1 MRPYKELKEF
11 IIETANNYFNDDIP
25 LHSAALAFYTIFSL
39 APLLV
44 VIVAISGFIFSED
57 LTQHQLQAYLQTM
70 VGADTTTTLMNI
82 LTNATRHRT
91 GIVATIISALV
102 LIFGATTVFTQL
114 KNTLNRVWNVVPK
127 PGKTIRSIVLN
138 RLLALVTVLM
148 LSLLMILSLILEG
161 VMSLV
166 KPVVSTA
173 IPLGIHFWDD
183 MNTAFTI
190 LITAVLFGAIL
201 KLLPDVK
208 IPWWIAMVGA
218 IITTILF
225 LIGKYLIGIY
235 LSIGHLDSTYG
246 AAGSLIVFLVWVYYN
261 ALTVYLG
268 AEITHTIMHR
278 REEKILTSSHVMLRR
293 HPDEV
298 PDIDPDALS

>member
-1 MRPYKELKEF
+1 MRPYTEFKEF
-11 IIETANNYFNDDIP
+11 VIETANNYFNDDIP

-44 VIVAISGFIFSED
+44 IIVAISGFIFSED

-70 VGADTTTTLMNI
+70 VGADTTTTLMNV
-82 LTNATRHRT
+82 LTNATHHKT
-91 GIVATIISALV
+91 GVATVISALV
-102 LIFGATTVFTQL
+102 LFFGATTVFTQL
-114 KNTLNRVWNVVPK
+114 KNTLNRIWNVVPR
-127 PGKTIRSIVLN
+127 PGQTIRSIVLN
-138 RLLALVTVLM
+138 RLLALVTVLL

-161 VMSLV
+161 VMSFV

-183 MNTAFTI
+183 MNTAFTV
-190 LITAVLFGAIL
+190 LITAFLFGAIL

-208 IPWWIAMVGA
+208 VPWWIAMVGA

-235 LSIGHLDSTYG
+235 LSMGQLDTTYG

-261 ALTVYLG
+261 ALIVYLG
-268 AEITHTIMHR
+268 AEITHSIMHR
-278 REEKILTSSHVMLRR
+278 KEEKILTSSHVMLRR
-293 HPDEV
+293 YPDEE
-298 PDIDPDALS
+298 PDVDPDALS